1 MKRVQ
6 KPSDIMKNGSV
17 LVVCCILLSNLFLI
31 SVGEAAGG
39 RQDTID
45 ALTVHINNAQ
55 SKEERAEYLVFR
67 ARNYIWEKKFELAL
81 ADFSSALDN
90 DNKDWIQLER
100 CKLLMVM
107 ERYGDVQEI
116 SSDLLARQFDPNGE
130 TSYYN
135 KVAKEELAK
144 RSEGEMPLLILLPP
158 IDLSHN
164 SPSNYSHYY
173 CHNEL
178 EKLRAKAGESA
189 KGGLT
194 ARNIDAFLEPK
205 GKRNPYAGLVEGR
218 IVKKYASF
226 STSSPFVDFNSRCIT
241 EVFRTE
247 CSDYTIK
254 KQRTRVEH
262 RKERQVGRGASE
274 WLELRGYCTP

>member
-1 MKRVQ
+1 MQTGRT
-6 KPSDIMKNGSV
+6 
-17 LVVCCILLSNLFLI
+17 LVIVCTFLFLNLFFSSI
-31 SVGEAAGG
+31 GEAAGL

-45 ALTVHINNAQ
+45 ALTIHINNAQ

-67 ARNYIWEKKFELAL
+67 ARNYIWENKLELAL
-81 ADFSSALDN
+81 SDFSSALDN

-116 SSDLLARQFDPNGE
+116 SSDLLARAFDPNGE

-135 KVAKEELAK
+135 KVATAELEK

-158 IDLSHN
+158 IDLSNN
-164 SPSNYSHYY
+164 SPTNFSHHY

-178 EKLRAKAGESA
+178 EKLRAKAGQATKEGLA
-189 KGGLT
+189 RGGD
-194 ARNIDAFLEPK
+194 IDAFLEPN

-226 STSSPFVDFNSRCIT
+226 STSSPFVDFNSRCIR
-241 EVFRTE
+241 EIFNTE
-247 CSDYTIK
+247 CSEYTIK
-254 KQRTRVEH
+254 KQRKRVEH
-262 RKERQVGRGASE
+262 RRERQVGRGASE
-274 WLELRGYCTP
+274 WLELRGYCSP